1 MCHFLVGPQTRSL
14 GEQIKINSMSHE
26 TTLENGF
33 WDKMFNGN
41 LEINRYAIISAV
53 LLIVGCMGG
62 LTVGYGAI
70 NHTWQLIVI
79 IIPTMTTLSLLLA
92 VSPLKWILN
101 MALLSVLINTLI
113 LILNFLG

>member
-1 MCHFLVGPQTRSL
+1 
-14 GEQIKINSMSHE
+14 MSNVASV
-26 TTLENGF
+26 ENGF

-53 LLIVGCMGG
+53 LLIVGCLGG

-70 NHTWQLIVI
+70 NHTWQLIIV

-101 MALLSVLINTLI
+101 MAVISVLINTII
-113 LILNFLG
+113 LIMNLLG

>member
-1 MCHFLVGPQTRSL
+1 
-14 GEQIKINSMSHE
+14 MSNE
-26 TTLENGF
+26 TMVENGF

-70 NHTWQLIVI
+70 NHTWQLIIVV
-79 IIPTMTTLSLLLA
+79 IPTMTTLSLLLA
-92 VSPLKWILN
+92 VSPLKYILN
-101 MALLSVLINTLI
+101 MAVISILINTSVLIMNL
-113 LILNFLG
+113 LG

>member
-1 MCHFLVGPQTRSL
+1 MLS
-14 GEQIKINSMSHE
+14 E

-70 NHTWQLIVI
+70 NHTWQLIIV

-101 MALLSVLINTLI
+101 MAVISVIINAIVLII
-113 LILNFLG
+113 NFLG

>member
-1 MCHFLVGPQTRSL
+1 MSSQTA
-14 GEQIKINSMSHE
+14 
-26 TTLENGF
+26 LENGF

-41 LEINRYAIISAV
+41 LEINRYAVISAV

-70 NHTWQLIVI
+70 NHTWQLIVV

-92 VSPLKWILN
+92 VSPVKWILN
-101 MALLSVLINTLI
+101 MAVISVLINTII
-113 LILNFLG
+113 LLLNFFG